1 MKRVIRHV
9 PLFAA
14 LIALCACCLAPGRAA
29 AAETIDF
36 GSELWIFK
44 NAAVKEYLGRRC
56 LHGYALLKDV
66 LFENGV
72 IEVDMAVTGA
82 SSYPGFVFRVQS
94 DRDYE
99 RIYLRP
105 HRAGLYPDAVQYTP
119 VFNGIAGWQLYNGNG
134 FTAGV
139 ELPTEQWIHMK
150 LEVSGTQA
158 RLYVA
163 DMETPVLEMSD
174 LKHGAS
180 SGAIGLFGP
189 RDGNYYF
196 SNFSYRH
203 DDGLIF
209 ESPPPA
215 DSPPGVIAEWELS
228 EPIGLSRIDA
238 DQYPGEEWLN
248 GLSWRTVESEPSG
261 LVDVGRYHGR
271 TGREPDVVF
280 ARKIIRSDEES
291 VLKLLFGY
299 SDAINVYFDGR
310 LLFSGSSA
318 YRQRDPSFLGI
329 VGLFDM
335 VCLPLEKGE
344 NELLFM
350 IVESFGGWAFMGR
363 DQDAVYMHAS
373 LNEAWR
379 SEKAFLLP
387 ETALYDS
394 KRKVFYVSN
403 YDVYNFSF
411 NGGLQHLSRVS
422 AEGEILAARW
432 AEGLSNPTGMALH
445 EDRLLVV
452 ERAGVVE
459 IDPST
464 GGIVKRYPVPGA
476 RFLNDIAADGSGRF
490 YVSDSS
496 SRVVFRIDGDAVEQ
510 WLSGEEAGQPNGLH
524 VHKGKLIVAN
534 NSDGSIRA
542 FDLETKNMDVLAMMP
557 EGILDG
563 IEDDGKGNLLVSH
576 YEGRLFRVSMDGT
589 IEKLLDTT
597 GPVMR
602 CANFAYVPESGM
614 IAVPTFEDNRIVLY
628 SLGD

>member
-1 MKRVIRHV
+1 M
-9 PLFAA
+9 
-14 LIALCACCLAPGRAA
+14 ALCACCLAPGRAP

-36 GSELWIFK
+36 TPELWIFK
-44 NAAVKEYLGRRC
+44 NAEVKEYLGRNC

-82 SSYPGFVFRVQS
+82 NSYPGFVFRVQS

-119 VFNGIAGWQLYNGNG
+119 VFNGIAGWQLYNGAG

-139 ELPTEQWIHMK
+139 ELPTEQWIHLK
-150 LEVSGTQA
+150 LEVSGAQA
-158 RLYVA
+158 RLYVG
-163 DMETPVLEMSD
+163 DMETSVLEMSD

-180 SGAIGLFGP
+180 SGSIGLFGP

-196 SNFSYRH
+196 SNFSYRL
-203 DDGLIF
+203 DEDLVF
-209 ESPPPA
+209 EPPPQVDA
-215 DSPPGVIAEWELS
+215 PPGVITAWDLS
-228 EPIGLSRIDA
+228 EPLRLSRIDA
-238 DQYPGEEWLN
+238 ERYPGAEWLN

-261 LVDVGRYHGR
+261 LVDVGRYYGR

-299 SDAINVYFDGR
+299 SDAISIYLNGR
-310 LLFSGSSA
+310 LFFSGSSA
-318 YRQRDPSFLGI
+318 YRQRDPSFLGV
-329 VGLFDM
+329 VGMFDM
-335 VCLPLEKGE
+335 VYLPLEKGE

-350 IVESFGGWAFMGR
+350 VVESFGGWGFMGR
-363 DQDAVYMHAS
+363 DQDAVFLHAC
-373 LNEAWR
+373 LRETWR
-379 SEKAFLLP
+379 SEKEFLIP

-403 YDVYNFSF
+403 YDIYNFSF
-411 NGGLQHLSRVS
+411 NGAMQYLSKIS
-422 AEGEILAARW
+422 PTGEIISAKW
-432 AEGLSNPTGMALH
+432 AEGLSNPTGMVLH
-445 EDRLLVV
+445 EDRLFVV
-452 ERAGVVE
+452 ERAGVAE
-459 IDPST
+459 IDPSS

-476 RFLNDIAADGSGRF
+476 RFLNDIAADGSGRL

-496 SRVVFRIDGDAVEQ
+496 SGVVFRIDGDAVEQ
-510 WLSGEEAGQPNGLH
+510 WLAGNEVGQPNGLH
-524 VHKGKLIVAN
+524 IQKGKLVVAD
-534 NSDGSIRA
+534 NSDGTLRT
-542 FDLETKNMDVLAMMP
+542 FDLETKDMHLLAVMP
-557 EGILDG
+557 EGGLDG

-576 YEGRLFRVSMDGT
+576 YEGRLFRVSTDGS

-597 GPVMR
+597 GPGTR
-602 CANFAYVPESGM
+602 CANFAYAPGPKLL
-614 IAVPTFEDNRIVLY
+614 AVPTFEDDRIVLY
-628 SLGD
+628 SMED